1 VPAARSYWQRAH
13 KKLGLRR
20 PYNLAS
26 MLIRRADA
34 DRDGGECARIYAP
47 FVTDTVVSLEES
59 APDGDELSRRIAHVS
74 ISHPWLVAES
84 NRRLAGFAYASRHR
98 ERASY
103 RWAADVSVYVD
114 ADQRRHGVATA
125 LYRELMQRLRGQGI
139 YVACA
144 GITVPNQASVALHE
158 ALGFTLV
165 GIYPRIGYKHGA
177 WRDVGWWQLAL
188 APQRDEAPPE
198 PGPPV

>member
-1 VPAARSYWQRAH
+1 
-13 KKLGLRR
+13 
-20 PYNLAS
+20 
-26 MLIRRADA
+26 MLIRCADEDRDA
-34 DRDGGECARIYAP
+34 DGCARIYAP

-59 APDGDELSRRIAHVS
+59 PPDAAELSQRIATVS
-74 ISHPWLVAES
+74 LSHPWLVAES
-84 NRRLAGFAYASRHR
+84 NGCLAGFAYASRHR

-114 ADQRRHGVATA
+114 PLHHRRGVATA
-125 LYRELMQRLRGQGI
+125 LYRELLLRLRRQGI

-158 ALGFTLV
+158 SLGFTLV
-165 GIYPRIGYKHGA
+165 GVYPRIGYKHGA

-188 APQRDEAPPE
+188 VAQRDEPPPE
-198 PGPPV
+198 PGPPVGPDQ